1 LGSKIRVVAKIDRRR
16 ALGHPCFPRTRTVLT
31 MVGRLAIIAIT
42 LPVVLA
48 LILSGADLTLAWLVK
63 PLDPGVKLVFR
74 AISWLGDSTV
84 YLVGTALAFVALRFV
99 RRSDALWPFA
109 LYAFCSLAASG
120 IAVYALKVAFGR
132 TRPGSLF
139 EYDRHE
145 FILMTF
151 NGSTQSFPS
160 GHSAI
165 ITTAAVLLAL
175 LTPRLIPLYAAIAVT
190 VAASRLLITYHF
202 LSDVLAGLLLGVMI
216 PLYLRDWFRQ
226 RPWWREPWPAP
237 ASPPLAAPRAA
248 GPGRAA
254 ERGR

>member
-1 LGSKIRVVAKIDRRR
+1 MA
-16 ALGHPCFPRTRTVLT
+16 
-31 MVGRLAIIAIT
+31 GRLAIITVTVA
-42 LPVVLA
+42 VVLG
-48 LILSGADLTLAWLVK
+48 LILSGADLALARLVE
-63 PLDPGVKLVFR
+63 PLDPGIKLVFR
-74 AISWLGDSTV
+74 AISRLGDSRV
-84 YLVGTALAFVALRFV
+84 YLVATAFVFVALRFV

-109 LYAFCSLAASG
+109 LYAFCSLAATG
-120 IAVYALKVAFGR
+120 ITVYVLKVAFGR

-165 ITTAAVLLAL
+165 IATAAVLLAL
-175 LTPRLIPLYAAIAVT
+175 LAPRLTSVWAAIAVT

-202 LSDVLAGLLLGVMI
+202 LSDALAGLLLGVMI
-216 PLYLRDWFRQ
+216 PLYLRDWFRR
-226 RPWWREPWPAP
+226 RPWWREPLPAP
-237 ASPPLAAPRAA
+237 AAAPLAAPRAA
-248 GPGRAA
+248 DPGGAA